1 MCVVVVCAGGR
12 VVRSEERYR
21 LTLQYILTDGVE
33 VRLVN
38 GQDKGMDAIATVR
51 CLYSI
56 TVDTCCR
63 EVLTLIEVTAAL
75 TDRNTCGVE
84 GLLVDAELEAEE
96 PFLAVDGGIVAV
108 GTCSVVCF
116 LVIAPAVVPDERQV
130 VLTDG
135 DDGIDQRMNN
145 QLKHRGA
152 VAAFRRMCV
161 VVVCAGGRVGLSEE
175 VYRLSLQYILA
186 DRIIIRC
193 IYGEDERF
201 DAVASVRCSQG
212 ITIET
217 RFGKIHAL
225 EAITASLADRYTCG
239 IQYRIVNYELETVV
253 HLLALIVGGI
263 VAIDT
268 GRVERSDGTIPLVD
282 PHVRQLR

>member
-1 MCVVVVCAGGR
+1 M
-12 VVRSEERYR
+12 
-21 LTLQYILTDGVE
+21 DGVE

-38 GQDKGMDAIATVR
+38 GQDKGMDAVATVR
-51 CLYSI
+51 CLYGI
-56 TVDTCCR
+56 TVDAGSR
-63 EVLTLIEVTAAL
+63 EVLTLIEVTATL
-75 TDRNTCGVE
+75 TDSNTCGVE
-84 GLLVDAELEAEE
+84 SLLVDAELETEE
-96 PFLAVDGGIVAV
+96 AFLTVDGGIVAV
-108 GTCSVVCF
+108 GTGSVVSF
-116 LVIAPAVVPDERQV
+116 LVIAPAVVPEERQI

-135 DDGIDQRMNN
+135 DDGIHQRMNY
-145 QLKHRGA
+145 QLENRSA
-152 VAAFRRMCV
+152 VASFRCMCV

-175 VYRLSLQYILA
+175 VYRLTLQYILT
-186 DRIIIRC
+186 DGVEVRC

-217 RFGKIHAL
+217 RFGEIHAL

-282 PHVRQLR
+282 PHVRQLW